1 MCEVSEVLG
10 GLNISILSLSFWSHI
25 VLYVSRCI
33 LSLFCVLGIVLDPED
48 KDTVPSSGVLVN
60 G

>member
-10 GLNISILSLSFWSHI
+10 GLNISVLSLSFWSHI

-33 LSLFCVLGIVLDPED
+33 LSLFRVLGIVLDPED